1 MKKVLFLF
9 LIIFWVVSPQL
20 SILHSQLST
29 TRERVFTGAGLY
41 GFMNGGAD
49 LYLEYEVFR
58 LTNRDIEYKGEKFTV
73 DIYELPTAEDAY
85 GIYSMNVFRCER
97 ADTLGCID
105 CLSPYQLQAI
115 DGSKFISVVFPSGS
129 NAAKQLA
136 DEVLRQYQPMKGEN
150 KPAIP
155 IELAGKPPYSAILKY
170 LRGPLSV
177 SGASKS
183 LSDLLKDIKYKGI
196 WFKAEKGGDT
206 YDAYIL
212 FADNIEK
219 DNLKKN
225 IPSTD
230 IVGEGNG
237 FLYIRGKEKE
247 EETPDYGP
255 FGF

>member
-1 MKKVLFLF
+1 MKKLICILFLV
-9 LIIFWVVSPQL
+9 LACAQL
-20 SILHSQLST
+20 SIVNCQLSI

-49 LYLEYEVFR
+49 LYLEYEVYR
-58 LTNRDIEYKGEKFTV
+58 LTNRDIEYKGEKYTV
-73 DIYELPTAEDAY
+73 DIYELPTPEDAY

-97 ADTLGCID
+97 ADTLDCID
-105 CLSPYQLQAI
+105 CLSPYQLQAV
-115 DGSKFISVVFPSGS
+115 DGNKFISVVFPSGS

-136 DEVLRQYQPMKGEN
+136 DEVLRQYQPMKGET

-155 IELAGKPPYSAILKY
+155 KALIDKPPYSAVVKY

-177 SGASKS
+177 SAASKS
-183 LSDLLKDIKYKGI
+183 LSDLLQEIPYKGV

-212 FADNIEK
+212 FAGTAEK
-219 DNLKKN
+219 DKLKEK
-225 IPSTD
+225 IPAAD
-230 IVGEGNG
+230 MVNEGET
-237 FLYIRGKEKE
+237 FLYIRGTEKE